1 LSIKIGRVDQYPN
14 LPTAPHCGM
23 GEENTQIENNLVP
36 ILLVDFGKRKNRNRG
51 AEETKQY
58 ACDWCKRI

>member
-1 LSIKIGRVDQYPN
+1 
-14 LPTAPHCGM
+14 M